1 MMKWP
6 KMHLKPAKS
15 IIKVLLPMIDI
26 KGELKMKNF
35 DRVGVCLKWL
45 GEIARGMTW
54 DQHMREYMM
63 IVWEERATEGHTFD
77 LPAPPL
83 FEVGGV

>member
-77 LPAPPL
+77 LTAPPL